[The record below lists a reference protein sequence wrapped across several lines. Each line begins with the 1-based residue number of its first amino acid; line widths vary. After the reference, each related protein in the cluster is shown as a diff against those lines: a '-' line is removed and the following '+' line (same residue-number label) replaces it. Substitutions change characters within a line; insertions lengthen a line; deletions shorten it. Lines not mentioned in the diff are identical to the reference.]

1 MSAAL
6 EIAPGAGPATTRLIA
21 AQLQAFPEHEAALRK
36 RFAQADTDLV
46 FCETLAGMI
55 ERIAGEDL
63 AAICDDYRWLAGA
76 VLEEELFFRR
86 EGRYR
91 LSSFAEAEA
100 LVYAD
105 AAYMTRYMNGLLL
118 SQLWW
123 ANHTAVLAWFRERYL
138 PGNRPGA
145 RHLEI
150 GPGHGL
156 FLHLAAGDSRTSEA
170 TGWDVSPAS
179 LDQVRRTFAA
189 LGAAPPPLSLVNL
202 FEPSTERFDS
212 ICFSEVLEHL
222 EAPAEALARIQAL
235 LAPGGRVF
243 INAPVNSPAPDHITL
258 FSTPEAIVDLVSA
271 AGLVV
276 EEVLLAPSAGASLE
290 RARKFALAISTV
302 VVARRAD

>member
-1 MSAAL
+1 M
-6 EIAPGAGPATTRLIA
+6 R
-21 AQLQAFPEHEAALRK
+21 AFPEHEAALRK
-36 RFAQADTDLV
+36 RFALADADPI

-55 ERIAGEDL
+55 ERIAGETL
-63 AAICDDYRWLAGA
+63 AAVCDDYRWLAGA

-91 LSSFAEAEA
+91 LTSFAEAEA

-123 ANHTAVLAWFRERYL
+123 ANHTAVLAWFRDRYL
-138 PGNRPGA
+138 PANRPGA
-145 RHLEI
+145 RHLEV

-156 FLHLAAGDSRTSEA
+156 FLHLAASDARTSEA

-179 LDQVRRTFAA
+179 LDQVRHTFAA
-189 LGAAPPPLSLVNL
+189 LGKAPPPLSLVNL
-202 FEPSTERFDS
+202 FEPSPEQFDS

-222 EAPAEALARIQAL
+222 ETPAKALARVHDL
-235 LAPGGRVF
+235 LAPGGRAF

-258 FSTPEAIVDLVSA
+258 FSTPEAIVELVSG

-276 EEVLLAPSAGASLE
+276 EELLLAPSTGASLE

-302 VVARRAD
+302 IIARRAD